1 MDDRAGI
8 VANGARELRDYIG
21 IYRATAELQRD
32 VCKHDGS
39 SPNGVFNQVEKDF
52 AQGVR
57 LFAGSPAVG
66 AWNNR
71 TSGHRKAHTL

>member
-8 VANGARELRDYIG
+8 VANGTRELRDYIG

-32 VCKHDGS
+32 VCKHNGS

-57 LFAGSPAVG
+57 LSAGSPAVG
-66 AWNNR
+66 A
-71 TSGHRKAHTL
+71 